1 LRQSFATSQ
10 PELTPRSSAN
20 ERSADRTVT
29 SVFPDVER
37 STRLLDEPLGAIRDG
52 DALAEL
58 IDMPL
63 E

>member
-1 LRQSFATSQ
+1 
-10 PELTPRSSAN
+10 
-20 ERSADRTVT
+20 VT